1 MNDYIVRA
9 IAADGQIRAFAATT
23 KETVE
28 KARELHNTSPVAT
41 AALGRL
47 LTAGTMMGAMMK
59 GDKDLLTLQIRGTGP
74 IKGIVVSADS
84 TSKVKGYVFEP
95 NVILPPN
102 KNGKLDVSEALG
114 AGMLSITRDL
124 GMKEPYSSQTNL
136 VTGEIAEDLT
146 HYFANSEQ
154 VPSAVALGV
163 LMNRD
168 NTVKQAGGF
177 IIQLMP
183 FADDKIVE
191 ALENRI
197 GNIKSI
203 TDLQEQGMTPEDIL
217 KEVLGDLKIDSMET
231 IPTGFSCNCDR
242 DRVSKALIAVG
253 KKELDEM
260 IEDGKEI
267 EVKCHFCN
275 TNYKYSIKE
284 LKEFKKHAK

>member
-1 MNDYIVRA
+1 MSDYIIRA
-9 IAADGQIRAFAATT
+9 TAAGGQIRAFVATT

-28 KARELHNTSPVAT
+28 TARKLHETSPVAT

-47 LTAGTMMGAMMK
+47 LTAGAMMGVMMK
-59 GDKDLLTLQIRGTGP
+59 GDKDIITLQIRGTGP
-74 IKGIVVSADS
+74 IKGIVVTSDS
-84 TSKVKGYVFEP
+84 QAKVKGYVFEP
-95 NVILPPN
+95 NVIIPAN
-102 KNGKLDVSEALG
+102 KEGKLDVGEALG
-114 AGMLSITRDL
+114 AGMLSVTRDL

-168 NTVKQAGGF
+168 NTVEQAGGF

-183 FADDKIVE
+183 FAEDKIVE
-191 ALENRI
+191 ALEERI
-197 GNIKSI
+197 MKISSI
-203 TDLQEQGMTPEDIL
+203 TKLQEQGMTPEDIL
-217 KEVLGDLKIDSMET
+217 KEVIGELEIDSMEK
-231 IPTGFSCNCDR
+231 IPTEFFCNCDR

-253 KKELDEM
+253 KKEIDDM
-260 IEDGKEI
+260 IKDGKEI

-275 TNYKYSIKE
+275 KDYKFSIEEIKE
-284 LKEFKKHAK
+284 FRKQAK